1 MPDPVLEIR
10 EGAGHT
16 DPEITGG
23 GGCGCPPRP
32 PWIRH
37 WSLILGDIAL
47 SVFFFQIFCQFKQQA
62 FPDTFR
68 SSFYWRQNFNTG
80 AHPEY
85 RTWFKGRSAFLVWL
99 GRSLR
104 NWRSHSR
111 TEMLSILRLSRWSR
125 HLTEL
130 VLYHTPFNSTSTIR
144 SPSEGSYSRAQSLR
158 FRLRAVMSRRALG
171 SRLQGS

>member
-10 EGAGHT
+10 EGPGHT
-16 DPEITGG
+16 DPEIRGG
-23 GGCGCPPRP
+23 SGGPPGPLDRP
-32 PWIRH
+32 
-37 WSLILGDIAL
+37 LIIN
-47 SVFFFQIFCQFKQQA
+47 SWWHRFVFLFFQIFCQFKQQA

-104 NWRSHSR
+104 NWRSHSG
-111 TEMLSILRLSRWSR
+111 TEMLSILRLSRWSL